1 MLSIIIPTLNS
12 AKELPATFASLMPA
26 LLEGAINEVIIVDG
40 GSTDDTAEMADEAG
54 AKILTP
60 ETKGRGPQLNA
71 GAIAAK
77 NQWMLFLHSDT
88 ELEENWHI
96 EATKFIKAENQKL
109 SEETASPHSA
119 TKNDV
124 TLNAAAF
131 KFSLKDKGLAPTILA
146 KLVALRCALFSLP
159 YGDQGLLISKQ
170 TYEACGGY
178 PNFPI
183 MEDTD
188 IIRRLPAPV
197 KILQSRA
204 FTSAEKYKKEG
215 YLKRSTRN
223 LYCLAAYYR
232 GLPPEKIYQIYT
244 KSSTS

>member
-40 GSTDDTAEMADEAG
+40 GSTDDTVEIADEAG

-109 SEETASPHSA
+109 SEETAPNTA
-119 TKNDV
+119 P
-124 TLNAAAF
+124 NAAAF
-131 KFSLKDKGLAPTILA
+131 KFSLKDKGLAPKILT
-146 KLVALRCALFSLP
+146 KLVALRCSLFSLP

-204 FTSAEKYKKEG
+204 FTSAEKYQKEG

>member
-40 GSTDDTAEMADEAG
+40 GSTDDTLKMADEAG

-60 ETKGRGPQLNA
+60 ETKGRGPQLSA

-88 ELEENWHI
+88 ELEEDWHS
-96 EATKFIKAENQKL
+96 EVSQFIKSQNQI
-109 SEETASPHSA
+109 TTNPSA
-119 TKNDV
+119 NNTIP
-124 TLNAAAF
+124 NAAAF
-131 KFSLKDKGLAPTILA
+131 KFSLKDKGLAA
-146 KLVALRCALFSLP
+146 KLMAKMVSLRCALFSLP

-178 PNFPI
+178 PQFPI
-183 MEDTD
+183 MEDAD
-188 IIRRLPAPV
+188 IIRRLPSPV

-204 FTSAEKYKKEG
+204 FTSAEKYQKEG
-215 YLKRSTRN
+215 YLKRSARN

>member
-40 GSTDDTAEMADEAG
+40 GSTDDTVEMADEAG

-71 GAIAAK
+71 GANAAK

-88 ELEENWHI
+88 ELEEDWHI
-96 EATKFIKAENQKL
+96 EVTKFIKAEDQKTP
-109 SEETASPHSA
+109 EEPAPNTAP
-119 TKNDV
+119 
-124 TLNAAAF
+124 NAAAF

-146 KLVALRCALFSLP
+146 KLVALRCSLFSLP

>member
-40 GSTDDTAEMADEAG
+40 GSTDDTVKMADEAG

-60 ETKGRGPQLNA
+60 ETKGRGPQLCA

-88 ELEENWHI
+88 ELEEGWHV
-96 EATKFIKAENQKL
+96 EATKFIKAENGI
-109 SEETASPHSA
+109 TP
-119 TKNDV
+119 
-124 TLNAAAF
+124 NAAAF

-170 TYEACGGY
+170 TYEASGGY
-178 PNFPI
+178 PHFPI